1 MKKGYEK
8 PVVEV
13 LVYTSEMVLGLS
25 TNEGTFGWD
34 GEADEEF

>member
-8 PVVEV
+8 PIVEV
-13 LVYTSEMVLGLS
+13 LVLTSEFILELS

-34 GEADEEF
+34 GEVDEEF